1 MSFGSVAELEA
12 KLAEPSQRLVADMA
26 RVEGDVMLLGAG
38 GKMGP
43 SLALLA
49 RNALSAA
56 GKGAKV
62 IAVSRF
68 SDEGAVRSLEAAGVE
83 VVRAD
88 LLDEA
93 QLAAL
98 PDAPNV
104 IYMAAM
110 KFGTTGQEART
121 WAMNTYLP
129 GRVAERFRGSRI
141 VAFSS
146 GNVYPLTPLAAGAPD
161 EDDPVEIGRASC
173 RERVE
178 VWEGAGS
185 W

>member
-12 KLAEPSQRLVADMA
+12 RLAEPSQRLVADMG
-26 RVEGDVMLLGAG
+26 RVAGDVMLLGAG

-49 RNALSAA
+49 RNALAAA
-56 GKGAKV
+56 GNDARV

-68 SDEGAVRSLEAAGVE
+68 SDAAAAAELEAAGVE

-110 KFGTTGQEART
+110 KFACRTSPTAGVSSTSRLANCSDRVKSCTRPGTGVPRT
-121 WAMNTYLP
+121 LP
-129 GRVAERFRGSRI
+129 GM
-141 VAFSS
+141 
-146 GNVYPLTPLAAGAPD
+146 
-161 EDDPVEIGRASC
+161 
-173 RERVE
+173 
-178 VWEGAGS
+178 
-185 W
+185 